1 MHSYFKAIVIAKEI
15 NLTKIA
21 AHFGINRK
29 FKWEDALKL
38 SEEQLRGILT
48 CPEGKMVYVFHF
60 GSAVFINFAH
70 HEIVDLII
78 YLNKINATIK
88 LENEFRYVD
97 DYQLEV
103 SVDEPA
109 ALNNDF
115 MVTSKRDDYQF
126 EIVATVLAKSVSLE
140 MIEFEVDRLLDEI
153 EIVVN
158 HLQLGRL
165 GVSDEKLA
173 KMSAGFL
180 SFKLD
185 TISYIMLLDKPEITW
200 VNEEA
205 SSLYDELSTVFE
217 LDDRYEKVQQKTETI
232 KDITEVFAG
241 LAHAKRGN
249 RLEWAVIIL
258 IAIEIVIS
266 LIEMVT
272 KHIQHI

>member
-1 MHSYFKAIVIAKEI
+1 MDLTQIA
-15 NLTKIA
+15 T
-21 AHFGINRK
+21 HFGINRK
-29 FKWEDALKL
+29 YKWEEALRL
-38 SEEQLRGILT
+38 RGEQLQGIVT
-48 CPEGKMVYVFHF
+48 APEGKMVYIFHF

-70 HEIVDLII
+70 HEIVDFIN
-78 YLNKINATIK
+78 YLTKVDANLKADNS
-88 LENEFRYVD
+88 FRYTD

-103 SVDEPA
+103 NLNEPS

-115 MVTSKRDDYQF
+115 MVTDKHDDYQF

-140 MIEFEVDRLLDEI
+140 MIEFEVGRLLDEI

-158 HLQLGRL
+158 HLYYGRL

-173 KMSAGFL
+173 KMSASFL
-180 SFKLD
+180 TFKLD
-185 TISYIMLLDKPEITW
+185 TISYIMLLDKPDITW

-205 SSLYDELSTVFE
+205 SLLYDELSTLFE
-217 LDDRYEKVQQKTETI
+217 LDDRFEKVEQKMETL
-232 KDITEVFAG
+232 KDITEVFSG

-266 LIEMVT
+266 LVEMAI
-272 KHIQHI
+272 KHL